1 MLDRIV
7 SFFTSTFQ
15 AIGRGLGLAVAFVLK
30 PFVWFGSWIT
40 GRGILLRIVVGVFLL
55 GLVAL
60 YGYFFWT
67 TQRWYDFDPDYAA
80 AYTQKSEAAEP
91 ATGT

>member
-7 SFFTSTFQ
+7 SFFTRTFQ
-15 AIGRGLGLAVAFVLK
+15 AIGRGLGLAVAYVLK
-30 PFVWFGSWIT
+30 PFVWLGDWFT
-40 GRGILLRIVVGVFLL
+40 RRGVILKIVLGLFVL

-67 TQRWYDFDPDYAA
+67 TQVLDEFQSRLC
-80 AYTQKSEAAEP
+80 
-91 ATGT
+91 GRL